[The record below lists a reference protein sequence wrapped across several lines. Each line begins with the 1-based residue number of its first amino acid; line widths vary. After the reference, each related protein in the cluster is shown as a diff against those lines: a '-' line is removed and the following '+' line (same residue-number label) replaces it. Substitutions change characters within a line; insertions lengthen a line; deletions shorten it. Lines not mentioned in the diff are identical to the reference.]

1 MKTHQ
6 LRALVAIADTGSV
19 RGAARLLNS
28 SPAAIGQNLQLLEE
42 SVQMQLVLRTS
53 SGVTLTASGQT
64 LLTHARLIVSQMT
77 RAQEAVDTFR
87 GNSRKRLSIAV
98 SPWVAIVVLPEVV
111 NRFRQRMPQIQLEV
125 FEGLLA
131 IANPRLRDGS
141 IDIYIGRRAPGES
154 SSEFTYRPL
163 FASGLAVVT
172 RRDHPNAE
180 SRSLADLLEFDWLL
194 TVDPETEGRTPYRM
208 FAQHGLP
215 TPANI
220 HYTHSL
226 TISIAMLKRTD
237 VVCLFPWPL
246 IEMCAER
253 YGLCALP
260 LREQLTEA
268 LVGINTR
275 TGEPADATS
284 RCFIDCLLETVRD
297 ETWLQMPDIRRAMK
311 TVEILV

>member
-6 LRALVAIADTGSV
+6 LRALVAIADAGSM

-28 SPAAIGQNLQLLEE
+28 SAAAIAQNLQLLEE
-42 SVQMQLVLRTS
+42 YVHMQLILRTS
-53 SGVTLTASGQT
+53 TGVTLTASGQT
-64 LLTHARLIVSQMT
+64 LLIHARLIVSQMM

-87 GNSRKRLSIAV
+87 DNSRKRLSIAV
-98 SPWVAIVVLPEVV
+98 SPWVAIVVLPEAV
-111 NRFRQRMPQIQLEV
+111 NRFRQRMPEVQLEV

-131 IANPRLRDGS
+131 IAYPRLRNGG
-141 IDIYIGRRAPGES
+141 IDIYIGRRAPATN

-163 FASGLAVVT
+163 FASSLAVVT
-172 RRDHPNAE
+172 RCGHPYAE
-180 SRSLADLLEFDWLL
+180 SRSLADLLELDWLL
-194 TVDPETEGRTPYRM
+194 TVDPETEGRAPYQM
-208 FAQHGLP
+208 FVQNGLP

-226 TISIAMLKRTD
+226 TISIAMLRKSD

-253 YGLCALP
+253 YGLCPLP
-260 LREQLTEA
+260 LREQLTDA

-275 TGEPADATS
+275 TGEPPDTAS

-297 ETWLQMPDIRRAMK
+297 ETWLQLPDIHRAMK
-311 TVEILV
+311 TVEILI